1 MRNLSTLVACTAV
14 VATFGGL
21 LGALPGCG
29 SGDEPYKPAPA
40 WSGKKANMPA
50 PPQLPSTPIKAGDAY
65 TIFGASH
72 HLKSRIH
79 DKEVTAKDITIQGYI
94 VESNIPNAPACAIHK
109 TGKGDDEKCK
119 TEIPSF
125 WIADSKGEAKAKIRV
140 IGFARNFPV
149 IFDAMEKY
157 KNLKEAPKDKDV
169 VKDDQWQVD
178 VPYPLPAVGAKVK
191 VTGKYGFSSSKAS
204 GLVTDPLYGVM
215 TYGKMEYLEPSPEP
229 AKFLN
234 KK

>member
-1 MRNLSTLVACTAV
+1 MRKLPTLVVCAV
-14 VATFGGL
+14 VVSLA
-21 LGALPGCG
+21 GCG
-29 SGDEPYKPAPA
+29 NADEPYKAAPA
-40 WSGKKANMPA
+40 WSGRKANLPA
-50 PPQLPSTPIKAGDAY
+50 PPQLPNSPVKAGDAY

-94 VESNIPNAPACAIHK
+94 VDSNIPTAPACAVHK

-119 TEIPSF
+119 DVPIPSI
-125 WIADSKGEAKAKIRV
+125 WIADSKGETKAKIRV
-140 IGFARNFPV
+140 IGFARNFAV

-157 KNLKEAPKDKDV
+157 KGLKDPPKELI
-169 VKDDQWQVD
+169 KDDQWSVD
-178 VPYPLPAVGAKVK
+178 VPFPLPAVGAKVK
-191 VTGKYGFSSSKAS
+191 ITGKYGFSSTKAS
-204 GLVTDPLYGVM
+204 GLVTDPMYGVL

-229 AKFLN
+229 AKFNN

>member
-1 MRNLSTLVACTAV
+1 MRKLSTLVACAV
-14 VATFGGL
+14 VVSVATL
-21 LGALPGCG
+21 SACG
-29 SGDEPYKPAPA
+29 SGDEAYKPAPA
-40 WSGKKANMPA
+40 WSGRKPNLPA
-50 PPQLPSTPIKAGDAY
+50 PPQLPNTPIKAGDAY

-79 DKEVTAKDITIQGYI
+79 STEVTAKDITIQGYI
-94 VESNIPNAPACAIHK
+94 VDSNIPNAPACAIHK

-119 TEIPSF
+119 TEIPSI
-125 WIADSKGEAKAKIRV
+125 WLADTKGEAKAKMRV

-157 KNLKEAPKDKDV
+157 KNLKDPPKEL

-178 VPYPLPAVGAKVK
+178 VPFPLPAVGAKVK
-191 VTGKYGFSSSKAS
+191 ITGKYGYSSTKAS
-204 GLVTDPLYGVM
+204 GLVTDPMYGVL
-215 TYGKMEYLEPSPEP
+215 TYGKIEYLEPSTEP

>member
-1 MRNLSTLVACTAV
+1 MPMRKLTTLVACAAV
-14 VATFGGL
+14 VSVAGF
-21 LGALPGCG
+21 ALPGCG
-29 SGDEPYKPAPA
+29 SGDEPYKAAPA

-50 PPQLPSTPIKAGDAY
+50 PPQLPNSPIKAGDAY

-125 WIADSKGEAKAKIRV
+125 YIADSKGEAKAKIRV

-157 KNLKEAPKDKDV
+157 KGLKEPPKELI
-169 VKDDQWQVD
+169 KDDQWQVD
-178 VPYPLPAVGAKVK
+178 VPFPLPAVGAKVK
-191 VTGKYGFSSSKAS
+191 ITGKYGFSSTKAS
-204 GLVTDPLYGVM
+204 GLVTDPMYGVM